1 MAKLDAKLIA
11 LAATTLLVGIGRGQ
25 ITNFVPQ
32 TRLEAFETNTGTI
45 IIKAGGLVGSVTANA
60 GTLSVRCEAITDA
73 GAGRTEYGL
82 AIGISEPSGQI
93 DSTLLIDYD
102 EIDSMLNALDYL
114 NKVDWSVTPLPSFDA
129 VYTSKG
135 GLRLSAF
142 SSRRNGAIEFAVR
155 TMRVNRAPV
164 LLARDQVAQLREFI
178 VQAKSKLDALRK

>member
-1 MAKLDAKLIA
+1 MLVAIA
-11 LAATTLLVGIGRGQ
+11 AGSFFAGSCAGQ

-45 IIKAGGLVGSVTANA
+45 VIKAAGLVGSVTASA

-73 GAGRTEYGL
+73 GTGRTEYGL
-82 AIGISEPSGQI
+82 AIGMGEPSGQV

-102 EIDSMLNALDYL
+102 EIDSMVNALDYL
-114 NKVDWSVTPLPSFDA
+114 NKVDWSVSPLPSFDA

-135 GLRLSAF
+135 GLRMSAF

-155 TMRVNRAPV
+155 TLRASRAPI
-164 LLARDQVAQLREFI
+164 LLARDQVAQFREFI
-178 VQAKSKLDALRK
+178 LQAKSKLDTLRK